1 MLARLRARH
10 SLFPLIVGVH
20 LLLIAI
26 LLLAPGAPIKADIKV
41 ASMNTINI
49 AGPEKETKI
58 EPVEPVEQQ
67 KEVIAPEPVV
77 KLPSSNEVLAG
88 PVFDVSAASAAGF
101 GESCA
106 IGEALGRAFQSHAAL
121 RQALADWPSQAR
133 SVSGAIML
141 WDGAWVLP
149 DAQMDPA
156 SLALIH
162 RGVVE
167 GIRAA
172 PEECLDESIV
182 GPRLVIV
189 PTPDSRSA
197 VLVLGSGTW
206 AWRQIL
212 DHEDERL
219 RSEPPAASVGASRA
233 TPVPSETLTSRMP
246 NPAAPRHRSP
256 L

>member
-10 SLFPLIVGVH
+10 SLFPLIVGAH

-49 AGPEKETKI
+49 AGPEQETKI
-58 EPVEPVEQQ
+58 EPVEPIEPVEQQ
-67 KEVIAPEPVV
+67 REVIAPEPVV
-77 KLPSSNEVLAG
+77 KLPSTSEVVAG
-88 PVFDVSAASAAGF
+88 PVFDLSAASAAGF
-101 GESCA
+101 GKSCE
-106 IGEALGRAFQSHAAL
+106 IGEALGRAFQSHALL

-189 PTPDSRSA
+189 PTPDGRSA

-219 RSEPPAASVGASRA
+219 RSEPPAASVHAPRA
-233 TPVPSETLTSRMP
+233 TPVP
-246 NPAAPRHRSP
+246 
-256 L
+256 